1 MTGFARVE
9 GAAGRF
15 VWALEAKS
23 VNGKSLDLRARLP
36 AGYEFLEPLLRQAA
50 QRHLTRG
57 NVQALLQLEQSAER
71 MKPAVNEA
79 YLEELLRIAGRLA
92 ERGLAPASADGL
104 LAIRGVLESADEL
117 PVEEAERAERDGRL
131 AADADALF
139 AALAEQRQREG
150 EALGTTLR
158 GHLDA
163 FRALVTAAADL
174 AAAQPAALKARLAEQ
189 VALLL
194 EASPALPP
202 ERLAQEAALLAT
214 KADVREE
221 LDRLGGHL
229 VEVARLLDGGG
240 AVGRKLDFLCQEL
253 NREANTLC
261 AKSADMA
268 LTRVGLEMK
277 SLVDQIREQV
287 QNVE

>member
-9 GAAGRF
+9 GSAGRF
-15 VWALEAKS
+15 AWALEAKS
-23 VNGKSLDLRARLP
+23 VNGKSLDLRARVP
-36 AGYEFLEPLLRQAA
+36 GGYEFLEPLLRQAA
-50 QRHLTRG
+50 QRHLVRG
-57 NVQALLQLEQSAER
+57 NVQAFLQLEQSAER
-71 MKPAVNEA
+71 LKPTVNEA
-79 YLEELLRIAGRLA
+79 YLEELLQIAGRLA
-92 ERGLAPASADGL
+92 ARGVAPATADGL
-104 LAIRGVLESADEL
+104 LAIRGVLETADEQ
-117 PVEEAERAERDGRL
+117 PVGEEEREERDRRL

-150 EALGTTLR
+150 TALAETLR
-158 GHLDA
+158 GHLAA
-163 FRALVTAAADL
+163 FQALVSEATGL
-174 AAAQPAALKARLAEQ
+174 AATQPAALRRRLAEQ
-189 VALLL
+189 VGLLL
-194 EASPALPP
+194 EASPALPA

-214 KADVREE
+214 KADIREE
-221 LDRLGGHL
+221 LDRLQAHL
-229 VEVARLLDGGG
+229 AEVARLLDGGG